1 MRNRPRLPGRAS
13 LLGALGL
20 RRAFVPARP
29 FLRGVLTSLHLRRRT
44 PLPHRRRRLRRLLL
58 LYLLLALSI
67 QALLFDLRRGALLHR
82 LSRLHAWPGRIA
94 L

>member
-1 MRNRPRLPGRAS
+1 
-13 LLGALGL
+13 
-20 RRAFVPARP
+20 
-29 FLRGVLTSLHLRRRT
+29 
-44 PLPHRRRRLRRLLL
+44 LLL

-67 QALLFDLRRGALLHR
+67 QAPLLDLGRGALLHR

>member
-1 MRNRPRLPGRAS
+1 MA
-13 LLGALGL
+13 
-20 RRAFVPARP
+20 
-29 FLRGVLTSLHLRRRT
+29 SLHLRRRRT